1 MTTSAS
7 RNDRSDDIGDLL
19 RKIAAR
25 DRRAFEALYGET
37 AGRVCAIVLRL
48 VRDRASAD
56 DVLQN
61 VFVKVWNRS
70 DRFDA
75 RRGDGMA
82 WLATMARNEAIDWL
96 RKHRREA
103 PSPHDPDELSGGAA
117 SPPVAADR
125 AASRHA
131 LTECMTELP
140 EVQRSCIRLA
150 FLEGLTHGDLADRLA
165 APLGTVKARIRRGMA
180 RLKRCLEG
188 SVDDK
193 GSADEA

>member
-1 MTTSAS
+1 MIHS
-7 RNDRSDDIGDLL
+7 RSRSVQDDRIGDLL
-19 RKIAAR
+19 GRIAAR
-25 DRRAFEALYGET
+25 DRRAFETLYGT
-37 AGRVCAIVLRL
+37 AAGRVLAIVLRL
-48 VRDRASAD
+48 VRDRASAED
-56 DVLQN
+56 ILQN

-82 WLATMARNEAIDWL
+82 WLATMARNEGIDWL
-96 RKHRREA
+96 RKQRREA
-103 PSPHDPDELSGGAA
+103 PSPHDPDELTDGKA

-125 AASRHA
+125 AAHRDA

-150 FLEGLTHGDLADRLA
+150 FMEGLTHGDLAARLA

-180 RLKRCLEG
+180 RLKRCLE
-188 SVDDK
+188 SSADDK
-193 GSADEA
+193 RGADEA

>member
-1 MTTSAS
+1 MTIPPS
-7 RNDRSDDIGDLL
+7 RSERDGDIEGLL
-19 RKIAAR
+19 HRIAAR
-25 DRRAFEALYGET
+25 DRGAFEALYGAT
-37 AGRVCAIVLRL
+37 AGRILAIVLRL
-48 VRDRASAD
+48 VRDRASAE

-82 WLATMARNEAIDWL
+82 WLATMARNEGIDWL
-96 RKHRREA
+96 RKHRRDA
-103 PSPHDPDELSGGAA
+103 PSAHDPDELTAGAP
-117 SPPVAADR
+117 SPLAAADR
-125 AASRHA
+125 AASRSA
-131 LTECMTELP
+131 LTECLTALP

-150 FLEGLTHGDLADRLA
+150 FLEGLTHGDLAARLA

-188 SVDDK
+188 TVD
-193 GSADEA
+193 GNGGADEA